1 MMGKIMNSIEVVLG
15 IDIGGTNTVFGLID
29 KKGKCHIKD
38 SIPTNADQPAENLF
52 NRLFISFNNKLSG
65 VGGNYSIAGVG
76 VGAPNANYYT
86 GRIENPPNLSWKSAN
101 LVELIKNH
109 IDLPVAVTN
118 DANAA
123 ALGELMFGNAK
134 GMRNFIEI
142 TLGTGLGSGI
152 IVNGELVYGHDGFA
166 GEMGHVTIKRNGR
179 LCGCGRRGCLEAYVS
194 ATGIT
199 RTAKELLS
207 SNNNHSL
214 LRAFPVEDLN
224 SKIIFEAAQA
234 SDSLAREAF
243 EITGRLLGETLANTV
258 MYFSPEAFFLSGGLA
273 AAGDYIFKPIKK
285 HMEDN
290 LLPIF
295 QNKVKILPSG
305 LPMGEV
311 AILGAGALIWH
322 QLVT

>member
-1 MMGKIMNSIEVVLG
+1 MNSIEVVLG

-29 KKGKCHIKD
+29 KKGKCYIKD

-52 NRLFISFNNKLSG
+52 NRLFISLNDTLSRVG
-65 VGGNYSIAGVG
+65 VNYSIIGVG
-76 VGAPNANYYT
+76 IGAPNANYYT
-86 GRIENPPNLSWKSAN
+86 GRIENPPNLSWKSVN
-101 LVELIKNH
+101 LVELMNNH
-109 IDLPVAVTN
+109 INLPVAVTN

-166 GEMGHVTIKRNGR
+166 GEMGHVTIKQNGR
-179 LCGCGRRGCLEAYVS
+179 LCGCGRHGCLEAYAS

-199 RTAKELLS
+199 RTVIELLS
-207 SNNNHSL
+207 SSDRPSL

-224 SKIIFEAAQA
+224 SKRIFEAAEV
-234 SDSLAREAF
+234 SDSIAREAF

-273 AAGDYIFKPIKK
+273 AAGDYIFKPVKK

-295 QNKVKILPSG
+295 RNKVKILPSG
-305 LPMGEV
+305 LSMGEA